1 MPNNQEFYCMAPD
14 CAFLQTE
21 PGKAQF
27 KGNDGKLQSV
37 EVPLLARK
45 LGGGKYEYVKLQK
58 TEGFILQLLLQ
69 QLEYSLVKQALMN
82 ESSGLLNDQG
92 AEAMIDHV
100 IAQYTEE
107 KFIQPLGTSPQQTV
121 EKIKNLRIQKKE
133 IQDLDKRVKARQR
146 NADKGEFPKLHLD
159 ASINQI
165 GPIVIKFTFPPL
177 R

>member
-1 MPNNQEFYCMAPD
+1 MSEKFYCMAPD
-14 CAFLQTE
+14 CVFLQTR
-21 PGKAQF
+21 PGEAQI
-27 KGNDGKLQSV
+27 KGIGGKLQPV

-45 LGGGKYEYVKLQK
+45 LGGGKYEYVKLKK

-82 ESSGLLNDQG
+82 ESSGLLNDQD

-107 KFIQPLGTSPQQTV
+107 KYIKPLGTSPQETE
-121 EKIKNLRIQKKE
+121 EKIKNLRIHKAE
-133 IQDLDKRVKARQR
+133 IQDLNKRVKNRQR
-146 NADKGEFPKLHLD
+146 NKDQGEFPKVHLD
-159 ASINQI
+159 ASINQL
-165 GPIVIKFTFPPL
+165 GPIVIRFTFPPL